1 MFTIDANRTIHIT
14 RGDVAAINVR
24 ASSPDGA
31 TYFFKPTDIVRFKV
45 YEKKRCDN
53 ILLKKDITAGVSS
66 ETVTIS
72 LVSDDTKIGE
82 LINKPVDYWYEVEL
96 NPDTA
101 PQTIIGYDMDGPKVF
116 RIYPEGEMTSGN

>member
-1 MFTIDANRTIHIT
+1 MFTIDASRTIHIT

-31 TYFFKPTDIVRFKV
+31 TYFFNPTDLVRFKV
-45 YEKKRCDN
+45 FEKKRCN
-53 ILLKKDITAGVSS
+53 CILLQKDVLAGVSS
-66 ETVTIS
+66 DTVTIS
-72 LVSDDTKIGE
+72 LTSDDTRLGE

-96 NPDTA
+96 NPETA

-116 RIYPEGEMTSGN
+116 RIYPEGEMTDGN